1 LGPAEAKASAIFL
14 SGGPANAA
22 RYQSSTSHLT
32 SDIIAT
38 MDNKTIARILR
49 ETAQLLEVD
58 GAIIGRYRS
67 YEKAAELIETLTQPV
82 AQMVATPEKLLELP
96 GIGQGMV
103 DHLTEIVKTGD
114 YSLRVK
120 LLKKFPPTL
129 LEVLTLQSLGPKKV
143 LLLWKQFKCATVADV
158 EKLAREGKLRD
169 LAGFG
174 EKSEQNIL
182 KAVETFK
189 KGSGRFLLP
198 AVEAPAAEIAEHIKK
213 AGTMVESVTSAGSLR
228 RGRETVGDLDLL
240 VTMAEEKK
248 LKSTS
253 GARQAVIDEVAE
265 HILKYPRIEQVLAH
279 GENKVSFTL
288 STGLQVD
295 VRLLEK
301 ENFGA
306 ALLYFTGSKEHNV
319 RLRGRANDMG
329 WTLNEYEMAT
339 LGEHEKEE
347 EIADAKSKS
356 AGAKIGVSLGSPL
369 KAAAKKGSQDTKKGA
384 SAKASAPSKN
394 KEKENTKRP
403 DAGTTK
409 GGIRVA
415 GRTEEEIYAKLG
427 LDFVAPELRE
437 NSGEIEAAERHAL
450 PKLLELQDIKGDL
463 QMHTT
468 ASDGKNTIEEMAAAA
483 KALGHEYIAITDHS
497 KAVTVA
503 NGLDEKRIAAHIKNL
518 RSADAKGLGIRVLV
532 GSEVDILKDGKLDYS
547 DETLAQLDVV
557 VCSIHSY
564 FNLEREAMTERMLA
578 AIENPYTQIIG
589 HPTGRLLLKR
599 DELGYDLEKILDAC
613 AKHGVV
619 MECNAYPDRL
629 DLKDVYLRMCK
640 EKGVKVVISTDSHS
654 TGNLA
659 FIRYGVTVA
668 RRGWLEKK
676 DVINTLP
683 VGEMLAALKKKPD
696 ISKRR
701 SANTQA

>member
-1 LGPAEAKASAIFL
+1 VIGTQPRRFFRL
-14 SGGPANAA
+14 
-22 RYQSSTSHLT
+22 LT
-32 SDIIAT
+32 SAVPYPLT
-38 MDNKTIARILR
+38 NYYHRPLVGYNPPMDNKTIARILR
-49 ETAQLLEVD
+49 ETAQLLEID

-82 AQMVATPEKLLELP
+82 EQMVPTPEKLLELP

-120 LLKKFPPTL
+120 LLKKFPSTL

-158 EKLAREGKLRD
+158 AKLAREGKLRD
-169 LAGFG
+169 LTGFG

-189 KGSGRFLLP
+189 KGSGRFLLST
-198 AVEAPAAEIAEHIKK
+198 VEATAAEIAEHIKK
-213 AGTMVESVTSAGSLR
+213 AGKMVESVTPAGSLR

-240 VTMAEEKK
+240 VTMSEEKK
-248 LKSTS
+248 PKSTG
-253 GARQAVIDEVAE
+253 GARQALIDEVAE

-288 STGLQVD
+288 SSGLQVD

-306 ALLYFTGSKEHNV
+306 ALMYFTGSKEHNV

-339 LGEHEKEE
+339 LGDKATGQ
-347 EIADAKSKS
+347 EIAEATSKN
-356 AGAKIGVSLGSPL
+356 AAAKIGVSLGSPL
-369 KAAAKKGSQDTKKGA
+369 KAGGKKASQDTKKGA
-384 SAKASAPSKN
+384 SAKASAASK
-394 KEKENTKRP
+394 KQEKESTKSRP
-403 DAGTTK
+403 DAGTSK

-415 GRTEEEIYAKLG
+415 GRMEEEIYAKLG
-427 LDFVAPELRE
+427 LDFVPPELRE
-437 NSGEIEAAERHAL
+437 NWGEIEAAEKHTL
-450 PKLLELQDIKGDL
+450 PKLLELRDIKGDL

-468 ASDGKNTIEEMAAAA
+468 ASDGKNSIEEMAAAA

-503 NGLDEKRIAAHIKNL
+503 NGLDEKRMAAHIKNL
-518 RSADAKGLGIRVLV
+518 RAADAKGLGIRVLA

-564 FNLEREAMTERMLA
+564 FNLEPEAMTERMLA
-578 AIENPYTQIIG
+578 AVENPYTQIIG

-599 DELGYDLEKILDAC
+599 DELGYDVEKILDAC

-629 DLKDVYLRMCK
+629 DLKDVYLRICK

-683 VGEMLAALKKKPD
+683 VGDMLAALKQKPD
-696 ISKRR
+696 LRKKR
-701 SANTQA
+701 SANAQA